1 VPSLSAF
8 FPAFNEEAN
17 IVAVAT
23 AILRVLPAVADDWEL
38 IVVDDGSSDLTGS
51 LADALARSEPRVRV
65 IHHPMNRGYGAAVRS
80 GLAAARHDF
89 VFLTDGDRQFDPA
102 QLRYLLA
109 EIGDADVVV
118 GYRRRRADHVLR
130 RFNTW
135 AWNLLVG
142 TVFRL
147 RIRDVNCAFKLFRRE
162 VLSRLPLRAE
172 GAMVSTELLALT
184 RRSGWRV
191 VEVPVDHFPRLH
203 GTASGGRPSVIMR
216 GISEFLRLAGRLHR
230 WSPERVPE
238 QSDLPSA
245 REDFRDRPGSP

>member
-1 VPSLSAF
+1 VLRAVQPYRVPSLSAF

-23 AILRVLPAVADDWEL
+23 EILRVLPTVADDWEL

-51 LADALARSEPRVRV
+51 LADALARAEPRVRV

-162 VLSRLPLRAE
+162 VLARLTLRAE

-184 RRSGWRV
+184 RRCGWRI

-203 GTASGGRPSVIMR
+203 GTASGGRPGVIMR
-216 GISEFLRLAGRLHR
+216 GISEFLRLAGHLRR
-230 WSPERVPE
+230 WSP
-238 QSDLPSA
+238 
-245 REDFRDRPGSP
+245 DRRAGR